1 MQLESERILLF
12 PLTYENLITYL
23 QGENKLESE
32 LNLSIGERT
41 ISPELIEAFHETIL
55 IAVADPGTNYL
66 YSTLWNVIDKASNQM
81 VGDLCFKGEPNA
93 KGEIEIGYGIYPPFA
108 GKGYMTEAIRVL
120 MQWAFAQ
127 PGVEAIIAE
136 TNSTNIASH
145 RTLEK
150 NNFRKYKV
158 SGEMYWW
165 RCDKK

>member
-23 QGENKLESE
+23 QGENKLERE
-32 LNLSIGERT
+32 LNLSDGDRT

-55 IAVADPGTNYL
+55 IAVADPGNNYL
-66 YSTLWNVIDKASNQM
+66 YSTLWNIVDKASNQM

-93 KGEIEIGYGIYPPFA
+93 NGEIEIGYGIYPPFA
-108 GKGYMTEAIRVL
+108 GKGYMTDAIRVIL
-120 MQWAFAQ
+120 HWAFAQ
-127 PGVEAIIAE
+127 PGVKTVIAE
-136 TNSTNIASH
+136 TESSNIASH

-158 SGEMYWW
+158 AGERYWW
-165 RCDKK
+165 RCDKR